1 MFNLALQFAWLSVM
15 AMGLVWLAYRLVLMH
30 DRRHT
35 LHRFVLLGSTALPFV
50 LLGLKSLVGNS
61 VGELLPVVEL
71 PAILIDGGNA
81 PAATAFSLGWL
92 WMALGGV
99 AALRL
104 VLVLARVGHTLLL
117 VRRHARTRAEG
128 VVWVHAPA
136 QVQVASFFRW
146 VFWREDASLTSEMR
160 AQLRAHELCHVRQGH
175 SWDILWLEILLAV
188 GWFNPFLWLIR
199 REVRTIHEYLAD
211 QAALQAGGREAYHR
225 LMLHGFAPGLVPAL
239 SHPFLSSTL
248 KKRLTMM
255 KKMQQPLG
263 SAMRYALLLPLLALV
278 LGLGMVQAQ
287 TASPAKSTPENASPQ
302 YDNDPQV
309 LNMNEVYGM
318 MQYPEKA
325 KEAQI
330 EGKVFAQV
338 TFGVDGQYLEHKIL
352 KTPHEVLTAEVE
364 RVLPNLKG
372 NAVTHNGKPSKY
384 VVTIPFQFRIAGK

>member
-1 MFNLALQFAWLSVM
+1 MINLLLTYAWLSIM
-15 AMGLVWLAYRLVLMH
+15 AMGLVWIAYRAVLMH

-35 LHRFVLLGSTALPFV
+35 LHRFVLLGSTALPFL
-50 LLGLKSLVGNS
+50 LLGLKSALGSS
-61 VGELLPVVEL
+61 VEGLLPAIEL
-71 PAILIDGGNA
+71 PAVLISAEGS
-81 PAATAFSLGWL
+81 PAAQAFSWAWL
-92 WMALGGV
+92 WLVLGGI

-104 VLVLARVGHTLLL
+104 ALVLARVVHTLAL
-117 VRRHARTRAEG
+117 VRRHARTRADG

-146 VFWREDASLTSEMR
+146 VFWREDATLTPEMR

-255 KKMQQPLG
+255 KKMQQPMG
-263 SAMRYALLLPLLALV
+263 SALRYALLLPLLALV

-287 TASPAKSTPENASPQ
+287 TAAAPKSETAAPE
-302 YDNDPQV
+302 YDNDPMV
-309 LNMNEVYGM
+309 LNMPEVYGM
-318 MQYPEKA
+318 IKYPEQA
-325 KEAQI
+325 KEEEIQ
-330 EGKVFAQV
+330 GKVFVQV
-338 TFGVDGQYLEHKIL
+338 TFGEKGEYVQ
-352 KTPHEVLTAEVE
+352 HEIKKSAHPLFTQEVE
-364 RVLPNLKG
+364 RVVPKLKG
-372 NAVTHNGKPSKY
+372 NAVTSKGKPVKY
-384 VVTIPFQFRIAGK
+384 VVTIPFMFALKK